1 MADTIGKCECIN
13 NSDKSEIDR
22 VITNDI
28 DDVDYKLTLMRRD
41 RKELIES
48 GVNIDELTRRYES
61 EKSKLKNLLLRVRN
75 TPECK

>member
-13 NSDKSEIDR
+13 NFDKSEIDR

-28 DDVDYKLTLMRRD
+28 DDADYKLTLMRRD

-48 GVNIDELTRRYES
+48 GVNTDELTRRYES